1 MAEGVEPNN
10 WGRWGAADERGTA
23 NHATPERLV
32 SAAGLV
38 RRGQVYSLS
47 LPIQGHS
54 VPVAPRR
61 GPPQHFMTLD
71 GGDYAAGLQRKSGF
85 QASDDYLALYT
96 HGSTHVDAL
105 AHVWYDGTLYNGFSA
120 NTVRSNGAA
129 KCGIDKLGH
138 LTGRGVLLDFARHRG
153 VPHLPGGAVLGP
165 GDFEDCAAAQ
175 GVELREGD
183 IVLMRTGWLS
193 TYTDRDPEAFFG
205 SEPGIGLEAGEWIGQ
220 RGFAAIGADNYA
232 VEAIPTENGVSAPVH
247 RRLLRDYGCSLMELM
262 VLDALAQDAVWEFMF
277 VAAPLRIT
285 GGVGS
290 PINPLAI
297 C

>member
-1 MAEGVEPNN
+1 MSDTVQSTN
-10 WGRWGAADERGTA
+10 WGRWGKADERGTA
-23 NHATPERLV
+23 NFATPERLV
-32 SAAGLV
+32 AAAGLV
-38 RRGQVYSLS
+38 KRGQVYSLS
-47 LPIQGHS
+47 LPIQS
-54 VPVAPRR
+54 NAVPVAPRR
-61 GPPQHFMTLD
+61 CPPQHFMTLD

-96 HGSTHVDAL
+96 HGSTHIDAL

-138 LTGRGVLLDFARHRG
+138 LAGRGVLLDFCRHRG
-153 VPHLPGGAVLGP
+153 EAFLPGGTVLGSA
-165 GDFEDCAAAQ
+165 DFLACAAAQ
-175 GVELREGD
+175 GVTLRQGD
-183 IVLMRTGWLS
+183 IVLIRTGWLS
-193 TYTDRDPEAFFG
+193 TFTERDPAAFFH
-205 SEPGIGLEAGEWIGQ
+205 SEPGIGLEAGEWIGEQ
-220 RGFAAIGADNYA
+220 GFAAIGADNYA

-247 RRLLRDYGCSLMELM
+247 RRLLRDFGCSLMELM
-262 VLDALAQDAVWEFMF
+262 VLDRLAADQVWEFLF
-277 VAAPLRIT
+277 VAAPLAIT